1 MSIDTSRI
9 GEFILIVNDI
19 WSALLQIC
27 LALYLL
33 WEQLGIASIAGLG
46 VMFIVLP
53 INGYISGQLRYL
65 TNKLMK
71 IKDLRV
77 KLMHEILCGI
87 KVLKLYAWETSF
99 EKQVMEKRNQ
109 EIKQLTKR
117 AYFQGFMAFLFNSTP
132 LLVFLN

>member
-1 MSIDTSRI
+1 MSIDASRI

-33 WEQLGIASIAGLG
+33 WQQLGIASIAGLA

-77 KLMHEILCGI
+77 KLMNEVLSGI
-87 KVLKLYAWETSF
+87 KVLKLYAWETPF
-99 EKQVMEKRNQ
+99 EKQVMDKRSQ

-132 LLVFLN
+132 LLVILN